1 MTPDK
6 KRVETKIIIII
17 IIIINFINGFWYGSL
32 SIFYEKTD
40 EEAKSFF
47 AWMQIRNL
55 LLDIENKENENRGN
69 PCSSICKLGD
79 EFLIVELQPAVVH
92 ISILSIRAQVDQIE
106 GFFFV

>member
-1 MTPDK
+1 MDFDMEVCLYFMK
-6 KRVETKIIIII
+6 KQMKKLRV
-17 IIIINFINGFWYGSL
+17 SL
-32 SIFYEKTD
+32 HGL
-40 EEAKSFF
+40 
-47 AWMQIRNL
+47 QIRNL

-79 EFLIVELQPAVVH
+79 EFLIVELQLAVVH

>member
-1 MTPDK
+1 MDFDMEVCLYFMK
-6 KRVETKIIIII
+6 KQMKKLRV
-17 IIIINFINGFWYGSL
+17 SL
-32 SIFYEKTD
+32 HG
-40 EEAKSFF
+40 
-47 AWMQIRNL
+47 MQIRNF

>member
-1 MTPDK
+1 MDFDMEVCLYFMK
-6 KRVETKIIIII
+6 KQMKKLRV
-17 IIIINFINGFWYGSL
+17 SL
-32 SIFYEKTD
+32 HG
-40 EEAKSFF
+40 
-47 AWMQIRNL
+47 MQIRNF

-79 EFLIVELQPAVVH
+79 EFLIVELQLAVVH

>member
-1 MTPDK
+1 
-6 KRVETKIIIII
+6 
-17 IIIINFINGFWYGSL
+17 
-32 SIFYEKTD
+32 
-40 EEAKSFF
+40 
-47 AWMQIRNL
+47 MQIRNF

-79 EFLIVELQPAVVH
+79 EFLIVELQLAVVH

>member
-1 MTPDK
+1 MDFDMEVCLYFMK
-6 KRVETKIIIII
+6 KQMKKLRV
-17 IIIINFINGFWYGSL
+17 SL
-32 SIFYEKTD
+32 HGL
-40 EEAKSFF
+40 
-47 AWMQIRNL
+47 QIRNF

-79 EFLIVELQPAVVH
+79 EFLIVELQLAVVH